1 MQTFVHSQTTRVTFP
16 LQSMNALRRKSTC
29 RRTGLHCKTAPDTGY
44 ELSSVDGPLE
54 QEADYV
60 AESVVQTMYPTTS
73 GCNTVKTIEH
83 DSSSSRLRKKNRG
96 RPHVRPA
103 LRSDSCTT
111 CDPGFFAKSIPE
123 TFSHPFFAVPQPQ
136 GQLLPDDKASLMGE
150 LIGDDFRDVRIH
162 TGPLASKLSN
172 DLNAEAFTIG
182 RDIWFSG
189 NRYDPE
195 SKEGT
200 ALLAHELTHA
210 AQSGDRTVSSE
221 KMDAK
226 AIQRRCTHDG
236 TPTNAHNWAIPLP
249 PWLAGTFAHRQI
261 ELFFAQKAMAHSQ
274 AIPRATKLLMGT
286 VNPSFGTPY
295 GFADLWQNTPANI
308 NIGEI
313 KSTATGSGIASIE
326 AAHYVLRHMEWMTRI
341 PFVYPDDQIYNRTL
355 ALKIKPALLSD
366 FSPLTGSDLNLG
378 PFVADPMKEL
388 HIEADNAGAVVYW
401 CVGAG
406 MPFNPLWYPVF
417 KKALDKLRDALDQA
431 RRVFEAAVEAIVA
444 AASYV
449 TEKITGWIRD
459 LVTWGHDNP
468 VAAFLLLLA
477 IVIVALLLAIIFGIL
492 EIPTAGADTPATLAS
507 LAAAF
512 TAAAGLLLLI
522 GIDVPMFKEKG
533 TVLANSLAAQGG
545 SSQTMPEA
553 SGSEYDSAP
562 EGTRAGV
569 PPSGSASAVSAT
581 DPGSDFIATL
591 EPVVQ
596 QLARPQGLLR
606 AAQNAD
612 PAVISAGIERGTGVL
627 ARMGRK
633 KDVEFILNLRT
644 RIG

>member
-16 LQSMNALRRKSTC
+16 LQSMNALRRSTR
-29 RRTGLHCKTAPDTGY
+29 RRTGLHCKPASDIGY
-44 ELSSVDGPLE
+44 ELGSVDGPLE

-60 AESVVQTMYPTTS
+60 AESVVQEMYPSVSKDNTS
-73 GCNTVKTIEH
+73 LTTIEH
-83 DSSSSRLRKKNRG
+83 DSNTSRLRKRSRG
-96 RPHVRPA
+96 RSRAGSV
-103 LRSDSCTT
+103 LCSESCTI
-111 CDPGFFAKSIPE
+111 CDPGFSAKSIPE
-123 TFSHPFFAVPQPQ
+123 TFSHPFFAVPQQQ

-162 TGPLASKLSN
+162 TGPSASKLSN

-182 RDIWFSG
+182 RDIWFGG

-210 AQSGDRTVSSE
+210 AQSGNRTVSPKNIYS
-221 KMDAK
+221 K
-226 AIQRRCTHDG
+226 AIQRKCTHDG

-249 PWLAGTFAHRQI
+249 PWLAGTFAHTQI
-261 ELFFAQKAMAHSQ
+261 ELFFAQKAMAYPH
-274 AIPRATKLLMGT
+274 AIPRATKISMGK
-286 VNPSFGTPY
+286 VNPPFGTPY

-313 KSTATGSGIASIE
+313 KSTATGSGIASLQ
-326 AAHYVLRHMEWMTRI
+326 AAHYVLRHMEWLARI
-341 PFVYPDDQIYNRTL
+341 PHKDFDDTAYLLEVGLT
-355 ALKIKPALLSD
+355 KPALLSN
-366 FSPLTGSDLNLG
+366 FSPLTGPDLNLG
-378 PFVADPMKEL
+378 PFVADPLKDL

-401 CVGAG
+401 CVGSG
-406 MPFNPLWYPVF
+406 MPFNPLWYPAF
-417 KKALDKLRDALDQA
+417 KKAYDKLRDALDQA
-431 RRVFEAAVEAIVA
+431 RRVLEAAIEAIVA

-449 TEKITGWIRD
+449 TEKITGWVRD
-459 LVTWGHDNP
+459 LVTWGRDNA
-468 VAAFLLLLA
+468 VTAFLLLLA
-477 IVIVALLLAIIFGIL
+477 IVIIALLLAIIFGIL

-512 TAAAGLLLLI
+512 TAAAGLLFLI

-545 SSQTMPEA
+545 ASQTMPQA

-562 EGTRAGV
+562 EGMRAGASPV
-569 PPSGSASAVSAT
+569 GSSSPAAAT
-581 DPGSDFIATL
+581 DPGRDFIATL
-591 EPVVQ
+591 EPVVEQLSKPQ
-596 QLARPQGLLR
+596 QLLR
-606 AAQNAD
+606 RAQNAD
-612 PAVISAGIERGTGVL
+612 PAAISAGIERGTAVL

-633 KDVEFILNLRT
+633 KDVEFILNMRT
-644 RIG
+644 LIG